1 MNKNFSIYVF
11 ILSLALIIECL
22 FLTYSFGKQKSNFI
36 STTYTQSG
44 RVQIKVLEANTLTPI
59 DNATVCIIETRHYE
73 TTNKYG
79 KTNLI
84 TVPILRNNN
93 FDLSLTR
100 NWGELTILVYKNGY
114 SDNISFYNSIIPN
127 TTRIDLIIY
136 LSPIT
141 SSSDLSPTISVEE
154 PNNNY
159 IQRLI
164 KLYKKRI

>member
-1 MNKNFSIYVF
+1 MNKNFSFYIF
-11 ILSLALIIECL
+11 ILSLVLIIECL
-22 FLTYSFGKQKSNFI
+22 FLAYSFGKQKSNFI

>member
-1 MNKNFSIYVF
+1 MNKNFSIYIF
-11 ILSLALIIECL
+11 ILSLALIIEGL
-22 FLTYSFGKQKSNFI
+22 FLAYSFGKQKSNFI

-159 IQRLI
+159 IHRLI